1 MKGKRVTSLLSIL
14 LASALLPLAAAA
26 FAQDAARSSHT
37 AVIHQSQS
45 ATQSQSQE
53 QTFTGKI
60 TKSNG
65 KYALQDEAT
74 NTTYYLDDSRTA
86 QKYEGKNVKV
96 IGTLDAQNR
105 TIHVEKIEAA

>member
-1 MKGKRVTSLLSIL
+1 MKGKRVTSILSIL

-26 FAQDAARSSHT
+26 FPQDAPRPSHT

-74 NTTYYLDDSRTA
+74 NTTYYVDDSRTA
-86 QKYEGKNVKV
+86 QKYEGKKVKV

-105 TIHVEKIEAA
+105 IIHVEKIEAA